1 MKLFLH
7 EGTCPYCH
15 SPIQLGKLRKVPF
28 SGALKWHQFTPRPRQ
43 ACPHCGGLV
52 RNSMLDSQWLYL
64 PFAMVLVLV
73 GSLLAG
79 VKLPWLAQLA
89 VMLLAIAGVHMALRS
104 GRFETDE

>member
-1 MKLFLH
+1 
-7 EGTCPYCH
+7 
-15 SPIQLGKLRKVPF
+15 
-28 SGALKWHQFTPRPRQ
+28 
-43 ACPHCGGLV
+43 
-52 RNSMLDSQWLYL
+52 MLDSQWLYL

-73 GSLLAG
+73 GSLFAG